1 VFVHTSL
8 AARLFLFSPRFLAKG
23 CAVSTLPISVKD
35 GMIKKESIA
44 TQEGGS
50 KRTAGPGLNVW
61 TKVRPAEKT
70 GMITIGPGSR
80 CGDKLLAISDEYL
93 IVQRRA
99 RIPPERRVEGSSAFE
114 NVPVHFQRVP
124 DRAQKS

>member
-1 VFVHTSL
+1 
-8 AARLFLFSPRFLAKG
+8 
-23 CAVSTLPISVKD
+23 
-35 GMIKKESIA
+35 MIKKESIA

-80 CGDKLLAISDEYL
+80 CGDKLLAISDE
-93 IVQRRA
+93 A